1 MSNGS
6 FGGGA
11 TAAVATSGAASPP
24 AGGGALGVGVGAIPG
39 GPMIPGGVNADLWRE
54 CVAWL
59 VRCKV
64 IPPDH
69 KAAQADAEIRILA
82 MTLRDGVLLC
92 NLVIHLDP
100 SSMDPREFNR
110 KPQMAQF
117 LCSKNIKLFL
127 DVCHNNFG
135 IRDADLFE
143 PTMLYDLTNFHRV
156 LITLAK
162 LSQCRKV
169 QQMHPELIG
178 FNLQLSPSERSHSDE
193 AIYKDLHS
201 TELNMRKTSSIDA
214 ASGSSSAEYYDRTS
228 HSGSL
233 SVEDENSDITIE
245 NGTEDIEDFLEDS
258 LSNMCDSAIE
268 NDGELITVGGT
279 GAGAGGVTPRNIQDG
294 NLRDLSFDLSL
305 DVMGA
310 NSSNA
315 VTPTPESCAQRT
327 EGSLR
332 AATGPAAAAASTAP
346 SLPRHVISSS
356 STASLFVSESQRLQR
371 AAAAVY
377 NYRSSMASAE
387 HEYAYIYSEDDEK
400 VYEDLCYVTFQAKA
414 KPEVTTDNIACN
426 GTGYDHTNTKEEE
439 VYQDLCA
446 LHRTSRSQTA
456 STTSFEQR
464 DYVIRELIDTES
476 NYLDVLNALKTKFML
491 PLERHL
497 NQDELKAIFPR
508 IRELADIHT
517 NFLHKLRESLT
528 PNAKIK
534 MAQVFM
540 EFREPFLIYGE
551 YCSCLLGAI
560 DNLADV
566 CKKNQIIDQLVQKCE
581 RDYNV
586 GKLQLRDILSV
597 PMQRILKYHLLL
609 DKLVKETSPGHEDYR
624 SLERAKDAMIDVSQY
639 INEVK
644 RDSDHLVI
652 IQKVKDSIFDLHQ
665 LQNGAGSD
673 LLQYGRLLL
682 DGELHMKAHEDQKT
696 KLRYAFVFDK
706 ILIMVKALHI
716 RTGDMQYTYKDSHN
730 LADYRVEQSHS
741 RRTLGRDTRFKYQL
755 LLARKS
761 GKTAFTLYLK
771 SEHERDKWRKAL
783 TEAMESLEPPG
794 CRSTD
799 HKMEIYTFD
808 APTTCRHCSK
818 FLKGRIH
825 QGYRCKV
832 CQISVHKGCIS
843 STGRCKQNPVS
854 MPPPVCDRQLSE
866 FNWFAGNMDRETAA
880 NRLENRRIGTYL
892 LRVRPQGPSTAHET
906 MYALSLKTDDHVIKH
921 MKINQENA
929 GESMLYCLSSRRH
942 FKTIV
947 ELVSY
952 YERNDLGE
960 NFAGLNQSLQW
971 PYKEVIAT
979 ALYDY
984 EPKAGSNQLQLRTD
998 CQVLVIGKDGDSKG
1012 WWRGKIGD
1020 TVGYFPKE
1028 YVQEQKTASE
1038 EL

>member
-1 MSNGS
+1 MSSNS
-6 FGGGA
+6 FG
-11 TAAVATSGAASPP
+11 SGAA
-24 AGGGALGVGVGAIPG
+24 AAAALTSASAAAAAAAAAA
-39 GPMIPGGVNADLWRE
+39 VNSDLWRE

-64 IPPDH
+64 IPADH
-69 KAAQADAEIRILA
+69 KAALPDAEIRILA

-100 SSMDPREFNR
+100 SSMDAREFNR

-117 LCSKNIKLFL
+117 LCCKNIKLFL
-127 DVCHNNFG
+127 DVCHNHFN

-156 LITLAK
+156 LITLSK

-169 QQMHPELIG
+169 QQMHPELLG

-201 TELNMRKTSSIDA
+201 T
-214 ASGSSSAEYYDRTS
+214 
-228 HSGSL
+228 
-233 SVEDENSDITIE
+233 
-245 NGTEDIEDFLEDS
+245 
-258 LSNMCDSAIE
+258 
-268 NDGELITVGGT
+268 
-279 GAGAGGVTPRNIQDG
+279 
-294 NLRDLSFDLSL
+294 
-305 DVMGA
+305 
-310 NSSNA
+310 
-315 VTPTPESCAQRT
+315 
-327 EGSLR
+327 
-332 AATGPAAAAASTAP
+332 
-346 SLPRHVISSS
+346 
-356 STASLFVSESQRLQR
+356 
-371 AAAAVY
+371 
-377 NYRSSMASAE
+377 
-387 HEYAYIYSEDDEK
+387 
-400 VYEDLCYVTFQAKA
+400 
-414 KPEVTTDNIACN
+414 TTDNIACN
-426 GTGYDHTNTKEEE
+426 GTVYDHTNTKEEE

-446 LHRTSRSQTA
+446 LHRTSRGQTTSA
-456 STTSFEQR
+456 TSFEQR

-476 NYLDVLNALKTKFML
+476 NYLDVLNALKSKFML

-497 NQDELKAIFPR
+497 NQDELRLIFPR

-517 NFLHKLRESLT
+517 KFLEKLRESLVPST
-528 PNAKIK
+528 KLK
-534 MAQVFM
+534 MGQVFL

-551 YCSCLLGAI
+551 YCSCLLNAI
-560 DNLADV
+560 DYLADV

-581 RDYNV
+581 REYNV

-609 DKLVKETSPGHEDYR
+609 DKLVKETSPLHEDYR

-652 IQKVKDSIFDLHQ
+652 IQKVKDSIFDLN
-665 LQNGAGSD
+665 LPQNGND

-682 DGELHMKAHEDQKT
+682 DGDLHIKAHEDQKT
-696 KLRYAFVFDK
+696 KMRYAFVFDK
-706 ILIMVKALHI
+706 ILILVKPLHI
-716 RTGDMQYTYKDSHN
+716 KTGDMQYTYRDSHN

-741 RRTLGRDTRFKYQL
+741 RRTLGRDTRFRYQL

-761 GKTAFTLYLK
+761 AKTAFTLYLK

-783 TEAMESLEPPG
+783 TEAMESLDPPG
-794 CRSTD
+794 CRNTD

-832 CQISVHKGCIS
+832 CQISVHRGCIS
-843 STGRCKQNPVS
+843 STGRCKQNPIS
-854 MPPPVCDRQLSE
+854 IPPPVCDRQLSE
-866 FNWFAGNMDRETAA
+866 FNWFVGNMDRETAA

-892 LRVRPQGPSTAHET
+892 LRVRPQGASSPHET

-921 MKINQENA
+921 MKINQEND

-971 PYKEVIAT
+971 PFREVIAT
-979 ALYDY
+979 ALYDFD
-984 EPKAGSNQLQLRTD
+984 PKAGSNQLQLRTD

-1028 YVQEQKTASE
+1028 YVQEHPVTSD

>member
-1 MSNGS
+1 MTS
-6 FGGGA
+6 A
-11 TAAVATSGAASPP
+11 TSSGAA
-24 AGGGALGVGVGAIPG
+24 AAAAVGALADNG
-39 GPMIPGGVNADLWRE
+39 DLWRE

-64 IPPDH
+64 IATDH
-69 KAAQADAEIRILA
+69 KAALPDAEIRILA

-100 SSMDPREFNR
+100 SSMDARDFNR

-117 LCSKNIKLFL
+117 LCCKNIKMFL
-127 DVCHNNFG
+127 DVCHNHFN

-143 PTMLYDLTNFHRV
+143 PTMLYDLSNFHRV
-156 LITLAK
+156 LITLSK

-169 QQMHPELIG
+169 QQLHPDLLG

-201 TELNMRKTSSIDA
+201 THDMKKTSSIDA
-214 ASGSSSAEYYDRTS
+214 TTTGSSSSEYYERTS
-228 HSGSL
+228 QSGSL

-245 NGTEDIEDFLEDS
+245 NGAEDIDDYIDDS
-258 LSNMCDSAIE
+258 LSNIE
-268 NDGELITVGGT
+268 NDATIINESVQG
-279 GAGAGGVTPRNIQDG
+279 Q
-294 NLRDLSFDLSL
+294 LRALSFDLSL
-305 DVMGA
+305 DVEP
-310 NSSNA
+310 SSCSLDC
-315 VTPTPESCAQRT
+315 VTPTPMPQVEAP
-327 EGSLR
+327 R
-332 AATGPAAAAASTAP
+332 ASTSAAAAAELAHKSAICSFP
-346 SLPRHVISSS
+346 IGSGAGGSSVSSS
-356 STASLFVSESQRLQR
+356 SSSSLFVSESQRLQR

-377 NYRSSMASAE
+377 NYRSSMQQSTE
-387 HEYAYIYSEDDEK
+387 HEYAYINDIYSEDDEK
-400 VYEDLCYVTFQAKA
+400 VYEDLCYVTFQSKI

-426 GTGYDHTNTKEEE
+426 GTVYDHTNTKEEE

-446 LHRTSRSQTA
+446 LHRTSRGQTQ

-476 NYLDVLNALKTKFML
+476 NYLDVLNALKAKFML

-497 NQDELKAIFPR
+497 NQDELRIIFPR

-517 NFLHKLRESLT
+517 QFLEKLRESLST
-528 PNAKIK
+528 MAKQK
-534 MAQVFM
+534 MGQVFL

-551 YCSCLLGAI
+551 YCSCLLNAI
-560 DNLADV
+560 DYLADI

-581 RDYNV
+581 REYNV

-609 DKLVKETSPGHEDYR
+609 DKLVKETSPLHEDYR

-652 IQKVKDSIFDLHQ
+652 IQKVKDSIFDLN
-665 LQNGAGSD
+665 LPQNGND
-673 LLQYGRLLL
+673 LQQYGRLLL
-682 DGELHMKAHEDQKT
+682 DGDLHIKAHEDQKT
-696 KLRYAFVFDK
+696 KMRYAFVFDK
-706 ILIMVKALHI
+706 ILILVKSLHI
-716 RTGDMQYTYKDSHN
+716 KTGDMQYTYRDSHN

-761 GKTAFTLYLK
+761 AKTAFTLYLK
-771 SEHERDKWRKAL
+771 SEPERDKWRKAL
-783 TEAMESLEPPG
+783 TEAMENLDPPG
-794 CRSTD
+794 CRNTD

-832 CQISVHKGCIS
+832 CQISVHRGCIS

-854 MPPPVCDRQLSE
+854 IPPPVCDRQLSE
-866 FNWFAGNMDRETAA
+866 FNWFVGNMDRETAA

-892 LRVRPQGPSTAHET
+892 LRVRPQGASSPHET

-921 MKINQENA
+921 MKINQEND

-960 NFAGLNQSLQW
+960 NFAGLNQLLQW
-971 PYKEVIAT
+971 PFREVIAT

-1028 YVQEQKTASE
+1028 YVQEHPVTSD

>member
-1 MSNGS
+1 MASSSSSNS
-6 FGGGA
+6 FGG
-11 TAAVATSGAASPP
+11 VA
-24 AGGGALGVGVGAIPG
+24 
-39 GPMIPGGVNADLWRE
+39 GVNGDLWRE

-59 VRCKV
+59 TRCKV

-69 KAAQADAEIRILA
+69 KAAQPDAEIRILA
-82 MTLRDGVLLC
+82 MMLRDGVLLC

-100 SSMDPREFNR
+100 SSLDPREFNR

-156 LITLAK
+156 LITLSK

-169 QQMHPELIG
+169 QQLHPDLIG
-178 FNLQLSPSERSHSDE
+178 LNLQLSPTERSHSDE

-201 TELNMRKTSSIDA
+201 T
-214 ASGSSSAEYYDRTS
+214 
-228 HSGSL
+228 
-233 SVEDENSDITIE
+233 
-245 NGTEDIEDFLEDS
+245 
-258 LSNMCDSAIE
+258 
-268 NDGELITVGGT
+268 
-279 GAGAGGVTPRNIQDG
+279 
-294 NLRDLSFDLSL
+294 
-305 DVMGA
+305 
-310 NSSNA
+310 
-315 VTPTPESCAQRT
+315 
-327 EGSLR
+327 
-332 AATGPAAAAASTAP
+332 
-346 SLPRHVISSS
+346 
-356 STASLFVSESQRLQR
+356 
-371 AAAAVY
+371 
-377 NYRSSMASAE
+377 
-387 HEYAYIYSEDDEK
+387 
-400 VYEDLCYVTFQAKA
+400 
-414 KPEVTTDNIACN
+414 TTDNIACN

-456 STTSFEQR
+456 SSTSFEQR

-476 NYLDVLNALKTKFML
+476 NYLDVLTALKTKFMG

-497 NQDELKAIFPR
+497 NQDELRLIFPR
-508 IRELADIHT
+508 IRELVDIHT
-517 NFLHKLRESLT
+517 KFLDKLRESLT
-528 PNAKIK
+528 PNAKVK
-534 MAQVFM
+534 MAQVFLD
-540 EFREPFLIYGE
+540 FREPFLIYGE
-551 YCSCLLGAI
+551 FCSLLLGAI
-560 DNLADV
+560 DYLADV

-609 DKLVKETSPGHEDYR
+609 DKLVKETSPMHDDYR
-624 SLERAKDAMIDVSQY
+624 SLERAKEAMIDVSQY

-652 IQKVKDSIFDLHQ
+652 IQKVKDSICDIHL
-665 LQNGAGSD
+665 LQNGNGSD

-682 DGELHMKAHEDQKT
+682 DGELHIKAHEDQKT

-716 RTGDMQYTYKDSHN
+716 KTGDMQYTYRDSHN

-741 RRTLGRDTRFKYQL
+741 RRTIGRDTEFKYQL

-794 CRSTD
+794 CQSTD

-854 MPPPVCDRQLSE
+854 VPPPVCDRQLSE

-880 NRLENRRIGTYL
+880 HRLENRRIGTYP
-892 LRVRPQGPSTAHET
+892 VASSSAGPIHCPRDDVCA
-906 MYALSLKTDDHVIKH
+906 YLKTDDNVIKH
-921 MKINQENA
+921 MKINQENS
-929 GESMLYCLSSRRH
+929 GDSMLYCLSSRRH

-984 EPKAGSNQLQLRTD
+984 EQKAGSNQLQLRTD

-1028 YVQEQKTASE
+1028 YVQEQKLASE

>member
-1 MSNGS
+1 MATNS
-6 FGGGA
+6 FGSIAGTAAALTSTSVSA
-11 TAAVATSGAASPP
+11 TASAA
-24 AGGGALGVGVGAIPG
+24 AAAAAAA
-39 GPMIPGGVNADLWRE
+39 GVNADLWRE

-64 IPPDH
+64 IPADH
-69 KAAQADAEIRILA
+69 KAALPDAEIRILA

-92 NLVIHLDP
+92 NLIIHLDA
-100 SSMDPREFNR
+100 SSMNAREFNR

-117 LCSKNIKLFL
+117 LCCKNIKLFL
-127 DVCHNNFG
+127 DVCHNHFN

-156 LITLAK
+156 LITLSK

-169 QQMHPELIG
+169 QQMHPDLLG
-178 FNLQLSPSERSHSDE
+178 FNLQVSPSERSHSDE

-201 TELNMRKTSSIDA
+201 TNQFKTTGSLDA
-214 ASGSSSAEYYDRTS
+214 AGSSSSDYYEHTS

-245 NGTEDIEDFLEDS
+245 NGTEDIDDYIEDS
-258 LSNMCDSAIE
+258 LSNMCDSTIDPDAI
-268 NDGELITVGGT
+268 NVDLVHRSVQG
-279 GAGAGGVTPRNIQDG
+279 Q
-294 NLRDLSFDLSL
+294 LRALSFDLTLS
-305 DVMGA
+305 VA
-310 NSSNA
+310 
-315 VTPTPESCAQRT
+315 
-327 EGSLR
+327 
-332 AATGPAAAAASTAP
+332 
-346 SLPRHVISSS
+346 SSS
-356 STASLFVSESQRLQR
+356 STADCVTPTPQMDSPRASTSAAAAAAAVSASSEASSLAGTNYSFDGRHYPSSSSSSSSLLFLSESQRLQR

-377 NYRSSMASAE
+377 NYRSSLLMSTEPAHGNE
-387 HEYAYIYSEDDEK
+387 HEYAYINDIYSEDDEK
-400 VYEDLCYVTFQAKA
+400 VYEDLCYVTFQSKV
-414 KPEVTTDNIACN
+414 KPETTSA
-426 GTGYDHTNTKEEE
+426 
-439 VYQDLCA
+439 
-446 LHRTSRSQTA
+446 
-456 STTSFEQR
+456 TSFEQR

-476 NYLDVLNALKTKFML
+476 NYLDVLNALKAKFML

-497 NQDELKAIFPR
+497 NQDELRLIFPR

-517 NFLHKLRESLT
+517 KFLEKLHESVMPNTKHK
-528 PNAKIK
+528 
-534 MAQVFM
+534 MGQVFLD
-540 EFREPFLIYGE
+540 FREPFLIYGE
-551 YCSCLLGAI
+551 YCSCLLNAI
-560 DNLADV
+560 DYLADV

-581 RDYNV
+581 REYNV

-609 DKLVKETSPGHEDYR
+609 DKLVKETSPLHEDYR

-652 IQKVKDSIFDLHQ
+652 IQKVKDSIFDLN
-665 LQNGAGSD
+665 LPQNGND

-682 DGELHMKAHEDQKT
+682 DGDLHIKAHEDQKT
-696 KLRYAFVFDK
+696 KMRYAFVFDK
-706 ILIMVKALHI
+706 ILILVKALHI
-716 RTGDMQYTYKDSHN
+716 KTGDMQYTYRDSHN

-761 GKTAFTLYLK
+761 AKTAFTLYLK

-783 TEAMESLEPPG
+783 TEAMESLDPPG
-794 CRSTD
+794 CRNTD

-832 CQISVHKGCIS
+832 CQISVHRGCIS

-854 MPPPVCDRQLSE
+854 IPPPVCDRQLSE
-866 FNWFAGNMDRETAA
+866 FNWFVGNMDRETAA

-892 LRVRPQGPSTAHET
+892 LRVRPQGASSPHET

-921 MKINQENA
+921 MKINQEND

-971 PYKEVIAT
+971 PYREVIAT
-979 ALYDY
+979 ALYDFD
-984 EPKAGSNQLQLRTD
+984 PKAGSNQLQLRTD

-1028 YVQEQKTASE
+1028 YVQEHPATSD

>member
-1 MSNGS
+1 MASNNNNNNSSNS
-6 FGGGA
+6 FGN
-11 TAAVATSGAASPP
+11 SL
-24 AGGGALGVGVGAIPG
+24 GGGIAA
-39 GPMIPGGVNADLWRE
+39 VNADLWRE

-59 VRCKV
+59 TRCKI

-69 KAAQADAEIRILA
+69 KAALPDAEIRILA

-156 LITLAK
+156 LITLSK

-169 QQMHPELIG
+169 QQLHPDLVG
-178 FNLQLSPSERSHSDE
+178 FNLLLSPSERSHSDE

-201 TELNMRKTSSIDA
+201 TEIRKTNSIDA
-214 ASGSSSAEYYDRTS
+214 AVVPASASAAAAREGFYERTLKSGS
-228 HSGSL
+228 GSV

-245 NGTEDIEDFLEDS
+245 NGVEDNDIDDMDDIGDGTMDNDS
-258 LSNMCDSAIE
+258 GS
-268 NDGELITVGGT
+268 GGS
-279 GAGAGGVTPRNIQDG
+279 GGSGSG
-294 NLRDLSFDLSL
+294 NGGGNGSMKTLSFDLSL
-305 DVMGA
+305 DD
-310 NSSNA
+310 
-315 VTPTPESCAQRT
+315 
-327 EGSLR
+327 
-332 AATGPAAAAASTAP
+332 
-346 SLPRHVISSS
+346 
-356 STASLFVSESQRLQR
+356 TASLEGVPVATVASPPETLAPTRTTAALLREAPKPSTSEAAAEAFASNASFCASTLSLLHASNSSLFINESQWLQK

-377 NYRSSMASAE
+377 NYQSCPSISSSE
-387 HEYAYIYSEDDEK
+387 HEYSYIYSEDDEK
-400 VYEDLCYVTFQAKA
+400 VYEDLCYVTFQTKP
-414 KPEVTTDNIACN
+414 KPE
-426 GTGYDHTNTKEEE
+426 
-439 VYQDLCA
+439 
-446 LHRTSRSQTA
+446 TA
-456 STTSFEQR
+456 SSTSFEQR

-476 NYLDVLNALKTKFML
+476 NYLDVLNALKLKFMG

-497 NQDELKAIFPR
+497 NQDELRLIFPR

-517 NFLHKLRESLT
+517 RFLERLREALSPSTKLR
-528 PNAKIK
+528 

-540 EFREPFLIYGE
+540 DFREPFLIYGE

-560 DNLADV
+560 DYLADV

-581 RDYNV
+581 REYNV

-609 DKLVKETSPGHEDYR
+609 DKLVKETAPQHEDYR
-624 SLERAKDAMIDVSQY
+624 SLERAKEAMIDVSQY

-652 IQKVKDSIFDLHQ
+652 IQKVKDSIFDLHL
-665 LQNGAGSD
+665 LQNGND

-682 DGELHMKAHEDQKT
+682 DGELHIKAHEDQKT

-706 ILIMVKALHI
+706 ILIMVKSLHI
-716 RTGDMQYTYKDSHN
+716 KTGDMQYTYRDSHN

-783 TEAMESLEPPG
+783 TEAMESLDPPG
-794 CRSTD
+794 CRNTD
-799 HKMEIYTFD
+799 HKMEIFTFD
-808 APTTCRHCSK
+808 TPTSCRHCSK

-832 CQISVHKGCIS
+832 CLIAVHKGCIS
-843 STGRCKQNPVS
+843 STGRCKQNPITQ
-854 MPPPVCDRQLSE
+854 PPPVCDRQLTE
-866 FNWFAGNMDRETAA
+866 FNWFVGNMDRETAA

-921 MKINQENA
+921 MKINQEI
-929 GESMLYCLSSRRH
+929 GTEGMLYCLSARRH

-960 NFAGLNQSLQW
+960 NFAGLNTLLQW
-971 PYKEVIAT
+971 PYREVIAT

-984 EPKAGSNQLQLRTD
+984 EPKPGSNQLQLRTD
-998 CQVLVIGKDGDSKG
+998 CQILVIGKDGDSKG

-1028 YVQEQKTASE
+1028 YVQEHSPND

>member
-1 MSNGS
+1 MASNS
-6 FGGGA
+6 FGG
-11 TAAVATSGAASPP
+11 VA
-24 AGGGALGVGVGAIPG
+24 
-39 GPMIPGGVNADLWRE
+39 GVNGDLWRE

-59 VRCKV
+59 TRCKV

-69 KAAQADAEIRILA
+69 KAAQADSEIRILA

-100 SSMDPREFNR
+100 SSMDPRDFNR

-135 IRDADLFE
+135 IRDGDLFE

-156 LITLAK
+156 LITLSK

-169 QQMHPELIG
+169 QQMHPDLVG

-201 TELNMRKTSSIDA
+201 TDLSMRKTSSIDVS
-214 ASGSSSAEYYDRTS
+214 ASASSSAEYYDRTS
-228 HSGSL
+228 QSGSL
-233 SVEDENSDITIE
+233 DENSDITIE
-245 NGTEDIEDFLEDS
+245 NGTEDIDDYIEDS
-258 LSNMCDSAIE
+258 LSNMCDSTID
-268 NDGELITVGGT
+268 NDLDDASVETPLLGGQSSDSR
-279 GAGAGGVTPRNIQDG
+279 A
-294 NLRDLSFDLSL
+294 LSFDLTL
-305 DVMGA
+305 DVVSSTTDSA
-310 NSSNA
+310 SNA
-315 VTPTPESCAQRT
+315 VTPTPESFARQC
-327 EGSLR
+327 E
-332 AATGPAAAAASTAP
+332 AALANEAAADVTSSTP
-346 SLPRHVISSS
+346 GPPMGRLVSTSSS
-356 STASLFVSESQRLQR
+356 SSLFVSESQRLQK

-377 NYRSSMASAE
+377 NYRSSMASTE
-387 HEYAYIYSEDDEK
+387 HEYAYIYSEDDDK

-414 KPEVTTDNIACN
+414 KPE
-426 GTGYDHTNTKEEE
+426 
-439 VYQDLCA
+439 
-446 LHRTSRSQTA
+446 TA

-476 NYLDVLNALKTKFML
+476 NYLDVLTALKAKFMG

-497 NQDELKAIFPR
+497 NQDELRQIFPR

-517 NFLHKLRESLT
+517 KFLDKLRESLT
-528 PNAKIK
+528 PNSKQK
-534 MAQVFM
+534 MAQVFLD
-540 EFREPFLIYGE
+540 FREPFLIYGE

-560 DNLADV
+560 DYLADV

-609 DKLVKETSPGHEDYR
+609 DKLVKETSPLHEDYR
-624 SLERAKDAMIDVSQY
+624 SLERAKEAMIDVSQY

-652 IQKVKDSIFDLHQ
+652 IQKVKDSIFDLNL
-665 LQNGAGSD
+665 LQNGNGSD

-682 DGELHMKAHEDQKT
+682 DGELHIKAHEDQKT

-706 ILIMVKALHI
+706 ILIMVKAMHI
-716 RTGDMQYTYKDSHN
+716 KTGDMQYTYRDSHN

-854 MPPPVCDRQLSE
+854 VPPPVCDRQLSE
-866 FNWFAGNMDRETAA
+866 FNWFAGNLDRETAA
-880 NRLENRRIGTYL
+880 HRLENRRIGTYL

-921 MKINQENA
+921 MKINQENS
-929 GESMLYCLSSRRH
+929 GDSMLYCLSSRRH

-971 PYKEVIAT
+971 PFKEVIAT

-1028 YVQEQKTASE
+1028 YVQEQKVASE

>member
-1 MSNGS
+1 MASSNSNS
-6 FGGGA
+6 FGG
-11 TAAVATSGAASPP
+11 VA
-24 AGGGALGVGVGAIPG
+24 
-39 GPMIPGGVNADLWRE
+39 GVNGDLWRE

-59 VRCKV
+59 TRCKV

-69 KAAQADAEIRILA
+69 KAAQPDAEIRILA

-100 SSMDPREFNR
+100 SSMDPRDFNR

-135 IRDADLFE
+135 IREGDLFE

-156 LITLAK
+156 LITLSK

-169 QQMHPELIG
+169 QQLHPDLIG
-178 FNLQLSPSERSHSDE
+178 FNLQLSPTERSHSDE

-201 TELNMRKTSSIDA
+201 TDLNMRKTSSVDA
-214 ASGSSSAEYYDRTS
+214 SASASSSAEYYDRTS
-228 HSGSL
+228 QSGSL
-233 SVEDENSDITIE
+233 DENSDITIE
-245 NGTEDIEDFLEDS
+245 NGTEDIDDYIEDS
-258 LSNMCDSAIE
+258 LSNMCDSTID
-268 NDGELITVGGT
+268 NDVED
-279 GAGAGGVTPRNIQDG
+279 AGVETPLLADCQGSHVRE
-294 NLRDLSFDLSL
+294 LSFDLSL
-305 DVMGA
+305 DVVSSTTDGA
-310 NSSNA
+310 SNA
-315 VTPTPESCAQRT
+315 VTPTPESYARQS
-327 EGSLR
+327 ESPLS
-332 AATGPAAAAASTAP
+332 AAAPSVPLSAAPGPPMGRLVST
-346 SLPRHVISSS
+346 SSS
-356 STASLFVSESQRLQR
+356 SSSLLVSESQRLQR

-377 NYRSSMASAE
+377 NYRSSMASTE

-414 KPEVTTDNIACN
+414 KPE
-426 GTGYDHTNTKEEE
+426 
-439 VYQDLCA
+439 
-446 LHRTSRSQTA
+446 TA
-456 STTSFEQR
+456 SSTSFEQR

-476 NYLDVLNALKTKFML
+476 NYLDVLTALKTKFMG

-497 NQDELKAIFPR
+497 NQEELRIIFPR
-508 IRELADIHT
+508 IRDLADIHT
-517 NFLHKLRESLT
+517 RFLDKLRESLT
-528 PNAKIK
+528 PNAKLK
-534 MAQVFM
+534 MAQVFLD
-540 EFREPFLIYGE
+540 FRENFLIYGE
-551 YCSCLLGAI
+551 YCSNLLTAI
-560 DNLADV
+560 DYLADV

-609 DKLVKETSPGHEDYR
+609 DKLVKETSPLHDDYR
-624 SLERAKDAMIDVSQY
+624 SLERAKEAMIDVSQY

-652 IQKVKDSIFDLHQ
+652 IQKVKDSIFDLHL
-665 LQNGAGSD
+665 LQNGNGSD

-682 DGELHMKAHEDQKT
+682 DGELHIKAHEDQKT

-716 RTGDMQYTYKDSHN
+716 KTGDMQYTYRDSHN

-741 RRTLGRDTRFKYQL
+741 RRTLGRDTRFKNQL

-794 CRSTD
+794 CQSTD

-854 MPPPVCDRQLSE
+854 VPPPVCDRQLSE

-880 NRLENRRIGTYL
+880 HRLENRRIGTYL

-921 MKINQENA
+921 MKINQENS
-929 GESMLYCLSSRRH
+929 GDSMLYCLSSRRH

-1028 YVQEQKTASE
+1028 YVQEQKLASE

>member
-1 MSNGS
+1 MASNNFGS
-6 FGGGA
+6 NAAAG
-11 TAAVATSGAASPP
+11 TAVTSVSAA
-24 AGGGALGVGVGAIPG
+24 AAAAAAA
-39 GPMIPGGVNADLWRE
+39 VNADLWRE

-64 IPPDH
+64 IPADH
-69 KAAQADAEIRILA
+69 KAALPDAEIRILA

-100 SSMDPREFNR
+100 TSMDAREFNR

-117 LCSKNIKLFL
+117 LCCKNIKLFL
-127 DVCHNNFG
+127 DVCHNHFN
-135 IRDADLFE
+135 IREADLFE

-156 LITLAK
+156 LITLSK

-169 QQMHPELIG
+169 QQLHPELIG

-201 TELNMRKTSSIDA
+201 TNNELRTTGSMDA
-214 ASGSSSAEYYDRTS
+214 TGSSSSEYYERTS

-245 NGTEDIEDFLEDS
+245 NGTEDIDDYIEDS
-258 LSNMCDSAIE
+258 LSNMCDSSIDNDAAI
-268 NDGELITVGGT
+268 GGDANHSVQ
-279 GAGAGGVTPRNIQDG
+279 GQ
-294 NLRDLSFDLSL
+294 LRALSFDLNPSA
-305 DVMGA
+305 G
-310 NSSNA
+310 NSGSFDC
-315 VTPTPESCAQRT
+315 VTPTPQVDAPKAST
-327 EGSLR
+327 S
-332 AATGPAAAAASTAP
+332 AAAAAAAAQEAAAAAQERQHHAST
-346 SLPRHVISSS
+346 SSS
-356 STASLFVSESQRLQR
+356 SSSLFVSESQRLQR

-377 NYRSSMASAE
+377 NYRSSMMMSTE
-387 HEYAYIYSEDDEK
+387 HEYAYINDIYSEDDEK
-400 VYEDLCYVTFQAKA
+400 VYEDLCYVTFQSKA

-426 GTGYDHTNTKEEE
+426 GTAYDHINTKEEE

-446 LHRTSRSQTA
+446 LHRTSRGQTTSA
-456 STTSFEQR
+456 TSFEQR

-497 NQDELKAIFPR
+497 NQDELRLIFPR

-517 NFLHKLRESLT
+517 KFLEKLRESLM
-528 PNAKIK
+528 PNAKQK
-534 MAQVFM
+534 MGQVFL

-551 YCSCLLGAI
+551 YCSCLLNAI
-560 DNLADV
+560 DYLADI

-581 RDYNV
+581 REYNV

-609 DKLVKETSPGHEDYR
+609 DKLVKETSPLHEDYR

-652 IQKVKDSIFDLHQ
+652 IQKVKDSIFDLNLPH
-665 LQNGAGSD
+665 NGND

-682 DGELHMKAHEDQKT
+682 DGDLHIKAHEDQKT
-696 KLRYAFVFDK
+696 KMRYAFVFDK
-706 ILIMVKALHI
+706 ILILVKPLHVK
-716 RTGDMQYTYKDSHN
+716 TGDMQYTYRDSHN

-755 LLARKS
+755 LLAKKS
-761 GKTAFTLYLK
+761 AKTAFTLYLK

-783 TEAMESLEPPG
+783 TEAMESLDPPG
-794 CRSTD
+794 CRNTD

-808 APTTCRHCSK
+808 APTTCRHCST

-832 CQISVHKGCIS
+832 CHISVHRGCIS

-854 MPPPVCDRQLSE
+854 IPPPVCDRQLSE
-866 FNWFAGNMDRETAA
+866 FNWFVGNMDRETAA

-892 LRVRPQGPSTAHET
+892 LRVRPQGASSPHET

-921 MKINQENA
+921 MKINQEND

-971 PYKEVIAT
+971 PYREVYAT
-979 ALYDY
+979 ALYDFD
-984 EPKAGSNQLQLRTD
+984 PKPGSNQLQLRTD

-1020 TVGYFPKE
+1020 TVME
-1028 YVQEQKTASE
+1028 TLSAAQVQSLRELRSKQSE
-1038 EL
+1038 C

>member
-1 MSNGS
+1 MASSNSNS
-6 FGGGA
+6 FGG
-11 TAAVATSGAASPP
+11 VA
-24 AGGGALGVGVGAIPG
+24 
-39 GPMIPGGVNADLWRE
+39 GVNGDLWRE

-59 VRCKV
+59 TRCKV

-156 LITLAK
+156 LITLSK

-169 QQMHPELIG
+169 QQMHPDLVG

-201 TELNMRKTSSIDA
+201 T
-214 ASGSSSAEYYDRTS
+214 
-228 HSGSL
+228 
-233 SVEDENSDITIE
+233 
-245 NGTEDIEDFLEDS
+245 
-258 LSNMCDSAIE
+258 
-268 NDGELITVGGT
+268 
-279 GAGAGGVTPRNIQDG
+279 
-294 NLRDLSFDLSL
+294 
-305 DVMGA
+305 
-310 NSSNA
+310 
-315 VTPTPESCAQRT
+315 
-327 EGSLR
+327 
-332 AATGPAAAAASTAP
+332 
-346 SLPRHVISSS
+346 
-356 STASLFVSESQRLQR
+356 
-371 AAAAVY
+371 
-377 NYRSSMASAE
+377 
-387 HEYAYIYSEDDEK
+387 
-400 VYEDLCYVTFQAKA
+400 
-414 KPEVTTDNIACN
+414 TTDNIACN

-456 STTSFEQR
+456 SSTSFEQR

-476 NYLDVLNALKTKFML
+476 NYLDVLTALKTKFMG

-497 NQDELKAIFPR
+497 NKDELRVIFPR

-517 NFLHKLRESLT
+517 KFLDKLRESLT
-528 PNAKIK
+528 PNAKLK
-534 MAQVFM
+534 MAQVFL

-560 DNLADV
+560 DYLADV

-609 DKLVKETSPGHEDYR
+609 DKLVKETSPLHDDYR
-624 SLERAKDAMIDVSQY
+624 SLERAKEAMIDVSQY

-652 IQKVKDSIFDLHQ
+652 IQKVKDSIFDLHL
-665 LQNGAGSD
+665 LQNGNGSD

-682 DGELHMKAHEDQKT
+682 DGELHIKAHEDQKT

-716 RTGDMQYTYKDSHN
+716 KTGDMQYTYRDSHN

-854 MPPPVCDRQLSE
+854 VPPPVCDRQLSE

-880 NRLENRRIGTYL
+880 HRLENRRIGTYL

-921 MKINQENA
+921 MKINQENS
-929 GESMLYCLSSRRH
+929 GDSMLYCLSSRRH

-1028 YVQEQKTASE
+1028 YVQEQKLASE

>member
-1 MSNGS
+1 MASNNFGS
-6 FGGGA
+6 NAAAG
-11 TAAVATSGAASPP
+11 AAVTSVSAA
-24 AGGGALGVGVGAIPG
+24 AAAAAAA
-39 GPMIPGGVNADLWRE
+39 VNADLWRE

-64 IPPDH
+64 IPADH
-69 KAAQADAEIRILA
+69 KAALPDAEIRILA

-100 SSMDPREFNR
+100 TSMDAREFNR

-117 LCSKNIKLFL
+117 LCCKNIKLFL
-127 DVCHNNFG
+127 DVCHNHFN
-135 IRDADLFE
+135 IREADLFE

-156 LITLAK
+156 LITLSK

-169 QQMHPELIG
+169 QQLHPELLG

-201 TELNMRKTSSIDA
+201 T
-214 ASGSSSAEYYDRTS
+214 
-228 HSGSL
+228 
-233 SVEDENSDITIE
+233 
-245 NGTEDIEDFLEDS
+245 
-258 LSNMCDSAIE
+258 
-268 NDGELITVGGT
+268 
-279 GAGAGGVTPRNIQDG
+279 
-294 NLRDLSFDLSL
+294 
-305 DVMGA
+305 
-310 NSSNA
+310 
-315 VTPTPESCAQRT
+315 
-327 EGSLR
+327 
-332 AATGPAAAAASTAP
+332 
-346 SLPRHVISSS
+346 
-356 STASLFVSESQRLQR
+356 
-371 AAAAVY
+371 
-377 NYRSSMASAE
+377 
-387 HEYAYIYSEDDEK
+387 
-400 VYEDLCYVTFQAKA
+400 
-414 KPEVTTDNIACN
+414 TTDNIACN
-426 GTGYDHTNTKEEE
+426 GTAYDHINTKEEE

-446 LHRTSRSQTA
+446 LHRTSRGQTTSA
-456 STTSFEQR
+456 TSFEQR

-497 NQDELKAIFPR
+497 NQDELRLIFPR

-517 NFLHKLRESLT
+517 KFLEKLRESLM
-528 PNAKIK
+528 PNAKQK
-534 MAQVFM
+534 MGQVFL

-551 YCSCLLGAI
+551 YCSCLLNAI
-560 DNLADV
+560 DYLADI

-581 RDYNV
+581 REYNV

-609 DKLVKETSPGHEDYR
+609 DKLVKETSPLHEDYR

-652 IQKVKDSIFDLHQ
+652 IQKVKDSIFDLNLPH
-665 LQNGAGSD
+665 NGND

-682 DGELHMKAHEDQKT
+682 DGDLHIKAHEDQKT
-696 KLRYAFVFDK
+696 KMRYAFVFDK
-706 ILIMVKALHI
+706 ILILVKPLHVK
-716 RTGDMQYTYKDSHN
+716 TGDMQYTYRDSHN

-755 LLARKS
+755 LLAKKS
-761 GKTAFTLYLK
+761 AKTAFTLYLK

-783 TEAMESLEPPG
+783 TEAMESLDPPG
-794 CRSTD
+794 CRNTD

-808 APTTCRHCSK
+808 APTTCRHCST

-832 CQISVHKGCIS
+832 CHISVHRGCIS

-854 MPPPVCDRQLSE
+854 IPPPVCDRQLSE
-866 FNWFAGNMDRETAA
+866 FNWFVGNMDRETAA

-892 LRVRPQGPSTAHET
+892 LRVRPQGASSPHET

-921 MKINQENA
+921 MKINQEND

-971 PYKEVIAT
+971 PYREVYAT
-979 ALYDY
+979 ALYDFD
-984 EPKAGSNQLQLRTD
+984 PKPGSNQLQLRTD

-1028 YVQEQKTASE
+1028 YVQEHPVTSD

>member
-1 MSNGS
+1 MTSAS
-6 FGGGA
+6 A
-11 TAAVATSGAASPP
+11 SASASAAAAAAAVNG
-24 AGGGALGVGVGAIPG
+24 
-39 GPMIPGGVNADLWRE
+39 DLWRE

-64 IPPDH
+64 IPADH
-69 KAAQADAEIRILA
+69 KAALPDAEIRILA

-92 NLVIHLDP
+92 NLVIHLDA
-100 SSMDPREFNR
+100 SSMDAREFNR

-117 LCSKNIKLFL
+117 LCCKNIKLFL
-127 DVCHNNFG
+127 DVCHNHFN

-143 PTMLYDLTNFHRV
+143 PTMLYDLSNFHRV
-156 LITLAK
+156 LITLSK

-169 QQMHPELIG
+169 QQLHPELLG

-201 TELNMRKTSSIDA
+201 TNDMKKASSIDA
-214 ASGSSSAEYYDRTS
+214 TGSSSSEYYERTS

-245 NGTEDIEDFLEDS
+245 NGTEDIDDYIEDS
-258 LSNMCDSAIE
+258 LSNMCDSTID
-268 NDGELITVGGT
+268 NDSVIIDVNPSSVQG
-279 GAGAGGVTPRNIQDG
+279 Q
-294 NLRDLSFDLSL
+294 LRALSFDLETL
-305 DVMGA
+305 DVNTAPSAGSA
-310 NSSNA
+310 DC
-315 VTPTPESCAQRT
+315 VTPTPQNEASPKPST
-327 EGSLR
+327 S
-332 AATGPAAAAASTAP
+332 AAAAAAAALSAAATSIAASGTSAAASSRHCAST
-346 SLPRHVISSS
+346 SSS
-356 STASLFVSESQRLQR
+356 SSSLFVSESQRLQR

-377 NYRSSMASAE
+377 NYRSSIQLSTE
-387 HEYAYIYSEDDEK
+387 HEYAYINDIYSEDDEK
-400 VYEDLCYVTFQAKA
+400 VYEDLCYVTFQSKA
-414 KPEVTTDNIACN
+414 KPEVTNDNIACN
-426 GTGYDHTNTKEEE
+426 GTAYDHTNTKEEE

-446 LHRTSRSQTA
+446 LHRTSRGQTTSA
-456 STTSFEQR
+456 TSFEQR

-476 NYLDVLNALKTKFML
+476 NYLDVLNALKSKFMV

-497 NQDELKAIFPR
+497 NQDELRIIFPR
-508 IRELADIHT
+508 IRDLADIHT
-517 NFLHKLRESLT
+517 KFLEKLRESLT
-528 PNAKIK
+528 PSSKHK
-534 MAQVFM
+534 MGQVFL
-540 EFREPFLIYGE
+540 EYREPFLIYGE
-551 YCSCLLGAI
+551 YCSCLLHAI
-560 DNLADV
+560 DYLADV

-581 RDYNV
+581 WEYNV
-586 GKLQLRDILSV
+586 RKLQLRDILSV

-609 DKLVKETSPGHEDYR
+609 DKLVKETSPLHEDYR

-652 IQKVKDSIFDLHQ
+652 IQKVKDSIFDLN
-665 LQNGAGSD
+665 LPQNGND

-682 DGELHMKAHEDQKT
+682 DGDLHIKAHEDQKT

-706 ILIMVKALHI
+706 ILILVKPLHI
-716 RTGDMQYTYKDSHN
+716 KTGDMQYTYRDSHN

-761 GKTAFTLYLK
+761 AKTAFTLYLK

-783 TEAMESLEPPG
+783 TEAMESLDPPG
-794 CRSTD
+794 CRNTD
-799 HKMEIYTFD
+799 HKMEIFTFD

-832 CQISVHKGCIS
+832 CQISVHRGCIS

-854 MPPPVCDRQLSE
+854 IPPPVCDRQLSE
-866 FNWFAGNMDRETAA
+866 FNWFVSNMDRETAA

-892 LRVRPQGPSTAHET
+892 LRVRPQGASSPHET

-921 MKINQENA
+921 MKINQEND

-971 PYKEVIAT
+971 PFREVYAT

-984 EPKAGSNQLQLRTD
+984 DPKAGSNQLQLRTD

-1028 YVQEQKTASE
+1028 YVQEHPVTSD

>member
-1 MSNGS
+1 MASNSSSNS
-6 FGGGA
+6 FGG
-11 TAAVATSGAASPP
+11 VA
-24 AGGGALGVGVGAIPG
+24 
-39 GPMIPGGVNADLWRE
+39 GVNGDLWRE

-59 VRCKV
+59 TRCKV

-156 LITLAK
+156 LITLSK

-169 QQMHPELIG
+169 QQMHPDLVG

-201 TELNMRKTSSIDA
+201 T
-214 ASGSSSAEYYDRTS
+214 
-228 HSGSL
+228 
-233 SVEDENSDITIE
+233 
-245 NGTEDIEDFLEDS
+245 
-258 LSNMCDSAIE
+258 
-268 NDGELITVGGT
+268 
-279 GAGAGGVTPRNIQDG
+279 
-294 NLRDLSFDLSL
+294 
-305 DVMGA
+305 
-310 NSSNA
+310 
-315 VTPTPESCAQRT
+315 
-327 EGSLR
+327 
-332 AATGPAAAAASTAP
+332 
-346 SLPRHVISSS
+346 
-356 STASLFVSESQRLQR
+356 
-371 AAAAVY
+371 
-377 NYRSSMASAE
+377 
-387 HEYAYIYSEDDEK
+387 
-400 VYEDLCYVTFQAKA
+400 
-414 KPEVTTDNIACN
+414 TTDNIACN

-456 STTSFEQR
+456 SSTSFEQR

-476 NYLDVLNALKTKFML
+476 NYLDVLTALKTKFMA

-497 NQDELKAIFPR
+497 NQDELRLIFPR

-517 NFLHKLRESLT
+517 KFLDKLRESLT
-528 PNAKIK
+528 PNAKMK
-534 MAQVFM
+534 MAQVFL

-560 DNLADV
+560 DYLADV

-609 DKLVKETSPGHEDYR
+609 DKLVKETSPLHDDYR
-624 SLERAKDAMIDVSQY
+624 SLERAKEAMIDVSQY

-652 IQKVKDSIFDLHQ
+652 IQKVKDSIFDLNL
-665 LQNGAGSD
+665 LQNGNGSD

-682 DGELHMKAHEDQKT
+682 DGELHIKAHEDQKT

-716 RTGDMQYTYKDSHN
+716 KTGDMQYTYRDSHN

-854 MPPPVCDRQLSE
+854 VPPPVCDRQLSE

-880 NRLENRRIGTYL
+880 HRLENRRIGTYL

-921 MKINQENA
+921 MKINQENS
-929 GESMLYCLSSRRH
+929 GDSMLYCLSSRRH

-1028 YVQEQKTASE
+1028 YVQEQKLASE

>member
-1 MSNGS
+1 MASSSNS
-6 FGGGA
+6 FGG
-11 TAAVATSGAASPP
+11 VA
-24 AGGGALGVGVGAIPG
+24 
-39 GPMIPGGVNADLWRE
+39 GVNGDLWRE

-59 VRCKV
+59 TRCKV

-69 KAAQADAEIRILA
+69 KAAQPDAEIRILA

-156 LITLAK
+156 LITLSK

-169 QQMHPELIG
+169 QQLHPDLIG
-178 FNLQLSPSERSHSDE
+178 FNLQLSPTERSHSDE

-201 TELNMRKTSSIDA
+201 TDLNMRKASSIDA
-214 ASGSSSAEYYDRTS
+214 TASASSSAEYYDRTS
-228 HSGSL
+228 QSGSM
-233 SVEDENSDITIE
+233 DENSDITIE
-245 NGTEDIEDFLEDS
+245 NGTEDIDDYIEDS
-258 LSNMCDSAIE
+258 LSNMCDSTID
-268 NDGELITVGGT
+268 NDVED
-279 GAGAGGVTPRNIQDG
+279 AGVETPLLADCQGSHVRE
-294 NLRDLSFDLSL
+294 LSFDLAL
-305 DVMGA
+305 DVVTSTTDGA
-310 NSSNA
+310 SNA
-315 VTPTPESCAQRT
+315 VTPTPESYARQS
-327 EGSLR
+327 ESPL
-332 AATGPAAAAASTAP
+332 AAAAPCVPVSAAPGPPMGRLVST
-346 SLPRHVISSS
+346 SSS
-356 STASLFVSESQRLQR
+356 SSSLLVSESQRLQR

-377 NYRSSMASAE
+377 NYRSSMASTE

-414 KPEVTTDNIACN
+414 KPE
-426 GTGYDHTNTKEEE
+426 
-439 VYQDLCA
+439 
-446 LHRTSRSQTA
+446 TA
-456 STTSFEQR
+456 SSTSFEQR

-476 NYLDVLNALKTKFML
+476 NYLDVLTALKTKFMG

-497 NQDELKAIFPR
+497 NQDELRLIFPR

-517 NFLHKLRESLT
+517 RFLDKLRESLT

-534 MAQVFM
+534 MAQVFLD
-540 EFREPFLIYGE
+540 FREPFLIYGE
-551 YCSCLLGAI
+551 YCSCLLSAI
-560 DNLADV
+560 DYLADV

-609 DKLVKETSPGHEDYR
+609 DKLVKETSPLHDDYR
-624 SLERAKDAMIDVSQY
+624 SLERAKEAMIDVSQY

-652 IQKVKDSIFDLHQ
+652 IQKVKDSIFDLHL
-665 LQNGAGSD
+665 LQNGNGSD

-682 DGELHMKAHEDQKT
+682 DGELHIKAHEDQKT

-716 RTGDMQYTYKDSHN
+716 KTGDMQYTYRDSHN

-794 CRSTD
+794 CQSTD

-880 NRLENRRIGTYL
+880 HRLENRRIGTYL

-921 MKINQENA
+921 MKINQENS
-929 GESMLYCLSSRRH
+929 GDSMLYCLSSRRH

-1028 YVQEQKTASE
+1028 YVQEQKLASE

>member
-1 MSNGS
+1 MASSSSSNS
-6 FGGGA
+6 FGG
-11 TAAVATSGAASPP
+11 VA
-24 AGGGALGVGVGAIPG
+24 
-39 GPMIPGGVNADLWRE
+39 GVNGDLWRE

-59 VRCKV
+59 TRCKV

-69 KAAQADAEIRILA
+69 KAAQPDAEIRILA

-156 LITLAK
+156 LITLSK

-169 QQMHPELIG
+169 QQLHPDLIG
-178 FNLQLSPSERSHSDE
+178 FNLQLSPTERSHSDE

-201 TELNMRKTSSIDA
+201 TDLNMRKTSSIDA
-214 ASGSSSAEYYDRTS
+214 SASSSAEYYDRTS
-228 HSGSL
+228 QSGSL
-233 SVEDENSDITIE
+233 DENSDITIE
-245 NGTEDIEDFLEDS
+245 NGTEDIDDYIEDS
-258 LSNMCDSAIE
+258 LSNMCDSTID
-268 NDGELITVGGT
+268 NDAED
-279 GAGAGGVTPRNIQDG
+279 AGVETPLLSDCQGSHVRE
-294 NLRDLSFDLSL
+294 LSFDLAL
-305 DVMGA
+305 DVVSSTTDGA
-310 NSSNA
+310 SNA
-315 VTPTPESCAQRT
+315 VTPTPESYARQS
-327 EGSLR
+327 ESPL
-332 AATGPAAAAASTAP
+332 AAAAPSVPVSAAPGPPMGRLVST
-346 SLPRHVISSS
+346 SSS
-356 STASLFVSESQRLQR
+356 SSSLLVSESQRLQR

-377 NYRSSMASAE
+377 NYRSSMASTE

-414 KPEVTTDNIACN
+414 KPE
-426 GTGYDHTNTKEEE
+426 
-439 VYQDLCA
+439 
-446 LHRTSRSQTA
+446 TA
-456 STTSFEQR
+456 SSTSFEQR

-476 NYLDVLNALKTKFML
+476 NYLDVLTALKTKFMG

-497 NQDELKAIFPR
+497 NQDELRLIFPR

-517 NFLHKLRESLT
+517 KFLDKLRESLT
-528 PNAKIK
+528 PNAKVK
-534 MAQVFM
+534 MAQVFLD
-540 EFREPFLIYGE
+540 FREPFLIYGE
-551 YCSCLLGAI
+551 FCSLLLGAI
-560 DNLADV
+560 DYLADV

-609 DKLVKETSPGHEDYR
+609 DKLVKETSPLHDDYR
-624 SLERAKDAMIDVSQY
+624 SLERAKEAMIDVSQY

-652 IQKVKDSIFDLHQ
+652 IQKVKDSIFDLN
-665 LQNGAGSD
+665 LNGNGSD

-682 DGELHMKAHEDQKT
+682 DGELHIKAHEDQKT

-706 ILIMVKALHI
+706 ILIMVKALHVK
-716 RTGDMQYTYKDSHN
+716 TGDMQYTYRDSHN

-741 RRTLGRDTRFKYQL
+741 RRTLGRDSRFKYQL

-794 CRSTD
+794 CQSTD

-854 MPPPVCDRQLSE
+854 VPPPVCDRQLSE

-880 NRLENRRIGTYL
+880 HRLENRRIGTYL

-921 MKINQENA
+921 MKINQENS
-929 GESMLYCLSSRRH
+929 GDSMLYCLSSRRH

-1028 YVQEQKTASE
+1028 YVQEQKLASE